1 MSTTKQDETQETI
14 ISNETTEEEQKP
26 KNYLEEYELI
36 NDSFPDDDPE

>member
-1 MSTTKQDETQETI
+1 MSTTNQDETQETI
-14 ISNETTEEEQKP
+14 ITNSTTEEEPKS

>member
-1 MSTTKQDETQETI
+1 MSTTNQDETQETI
-14 ISNETTEEEQKP
+14 ITNSTTEEEPKP